1 MYARRTYYVLQL
13 HFTEYLK
20 NNATFFRKIFM
31 MMSHPLGRP
40 KKTQCFS
47 TALQT
52 VRKAMTHI
60 YYEVENGWLRLSLW
74 AARAG
79 SSFSTPKS
87 AVTSFPHCL

>member
-1 MYARRTYYVLQL
+1 M
-13 HFTEYLK
+13 FT
-20 NNATFFRKIFM
+20 
-31 MMSHPLGRP
+31 P
-40 KKTQCFS
+40 

-60 YYEVENGWLRLSLW
+60 YYGVENEGLRLSLW

-87 AVTSFPHCL
+87 AVTVRILAQNRQNGCGKKTIYPN

>member
-1 MYARRTYYVLQL
+1 MAADFASGPVTDVSVLCVLCTVAAAQS
-13 HFTEYLK
+13 TKSRGAGKAAY
-20 NNATFFRKIFM
+20 I
-31 MMSHPLGRP
+31 
-40 KKTQCFS
+40 

-60 YYEVENGWLRLSLW
+60 YYGVENEGLRLSLW

-87 AVTSFPHCL
+87 AVASFPHCL